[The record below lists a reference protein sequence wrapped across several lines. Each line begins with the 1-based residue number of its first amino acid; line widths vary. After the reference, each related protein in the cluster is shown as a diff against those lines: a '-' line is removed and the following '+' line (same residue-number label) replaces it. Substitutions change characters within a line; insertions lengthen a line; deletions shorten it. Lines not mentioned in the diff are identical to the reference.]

1 MKILATIIVKQ
12 EVQLEIPDKFKKL
25 QLSNSTLDF
34 NSMILHNEFIDWVDK
49 NTPYSISREKEKNGF
64 FYSAKNL
71 ENNRMMYVRE
81 D

>member
-34 NSMILHNEFIDWVDK
+34 NSMILHNEFID
-49 NTPYSISREKEKNGF
+49 
-64 FYSAKNL
+64 
-71 ENNRMMYVRE
+71 
-81 D
+81 